1 MALGSPFRINRER
14 RRAEA
19 GESAARRSVYAADM
33 RLAQAAWEQNS
44 VRRVHQTLEETV
56 AYENRGFEW
65 YYWQFHLAHE
75 PAIMGGTFPFD
86 NH

>member
-1 MALGSPFRINRER
+1 
-14 RRAEA
+14 
-19 GESAARRSVYAADM
+19 M